1 MFKNWKCK
9 LFGHKKSNISKSW
22 LWNSIE
28 FSCIRCGYKW
38 VK

>member
-28 FSCIRCGYKW
+28 FSCIRCGHKW